1 MSLRRDLSTYTD
13 VPISRPEDDR
23 LDRAEFAAHVARR
36 IEAASGGPSVVFG
49 LAGPWGGGKSSVLN
63 MIQLGVESN
72 APGWKVQRFTP
83 WAASDTG
90 TLVAEFYAT
99 INAALPEKIRK
110 KAKKA
115 LASFLAV
122 GSQGA
127 TLIPTVGGVASGAL
141 KSAAKYLDEVKPF
154 DEQFRELSKDLQEG
168 GIRILV
174 IVDDLDRLDA
184 NELLSVLKTVRLL
197 GSFPGIHYLLSYDQ
211 NTICDVLSQTAVA
224 RNNRQRALEY
234 LEKIVQYPFEVP
246 PLQAV
251 HRDREIEELLK
262 ATAERDGID
271 IEPPA
276 PGRTSPAWLF
286 LNQIPD
292 TDLVTLR
299 SIHRLINQFDVVLTT
314 IGPNEVNFLDLLLL
328 TFLRMEYP
336 SLYENIKRWKADI
349 TKPTHH
355 LIFMNSR
362 AEKKI
367 NWNERVMTALKD
379 VSDSMVQEKLY
390 GLVRFLFPAV
400 LDADGKPGFSRSDS
414 DYRHVC
420 EQDYFDRYFNF
431 TVPVNDIS
439 DAAVIAGLATL
450 GVDGVLADDTQLGA
464 AYGDARRRIA
474 INKSRNLIPQVN
486 FTCKTGLKG
495 AEFLTSKL
503 GLDRD
508 PQSIWS
514 MEARLVADLLAI
526 SISRATEDR
535 DALDSVDA
543 YHQHYGLRLATMVIG
558 SIERNGAITFTS
570 GRFTAALQNHR
581 SRQFESC
588 VKDLTERIRPDS
600 GGILFHWNMMDD
612 GTKDRLREHVRTI
625 VTGWDDFV
633 AVGVCFLGEPSLNP
647 NNVQVIGNFYLDDFS
662 DFIPRELWPTPPPE
676 IDAVAPID
684 LRDLS
689 HENKIRAI
697 GQLLAQHAP
706 DPNTP

>member
-1 MSLRRDLSTYTD
+1 MSVRRDLSTYTD

-63 MIQLGVESN
+63 MIQLGVEST

-83 WAASDTG
+83 WAASDTA

-99 INAALPEKIRK
+99 INAALPEKTRR

-122 GSQGA
+122 GAQGA
-127 TLIPTVGGVASGAL
+127 TLIPTVGNAASGAL
-141 KSAAKYLDEVKPF
+141 KSAADYLDKVKPF
-154 DEQFRELSKDLQEG
+154 DEQFVELSKDLQDG
-168 GIRILV
+168 GIKILV

-184 NELLSVLKTVRLL
+184 NELLAVLKTVRLL

-211 NTICDVLSQTAVA
+211 DTICDVLSQTAVA
-224 RNNRQRALEY
+224 KNKPQRALEY

-262 ATAERDGID
+262 AIAERDGIN
-271 IEPPA
+271 IEPSS
-276 PGRTSPAWLF
+276 PGRTSPVWFF

-336 SLYENIKRWKADI
+336 TLYENIKRWKADI
-349 TKPTHH
+349 TKPKHH
-355 LIFMNSR
+355 LVFMNSR
-362 AEKKI
+362 TEKNI
-367 NWNERVMTALKD
+367 NWGERVMTALKD
-379 VSDSMVQEKLY
+379 VSDSMVREKLY

-400 LDADGKPGFSRSDS
+400 LDADGRPGFSRSDS

-431 TVPVNDIS
+431 TVPVSDIS
-439 DAAVIAGLATL
+439 DAAVVAGLTSI
-450 GVDGVLADDTQLGA
+450 GVEGALADDTQLA
-464 AYGDARRRIA
+464 AAFNDARRRIA
-474 INKSRNLIPQVN
+474 INKSRNLIPQVH
-486 FTCKTGLKG
+486 FSCQTALKG
-495 AEFLTSKL
+495 AEFLTSKF

-508 PQSIWS
+508 PQPIWS

-526 SISRATEDR
+526 SISRATEDNE
-535 DALDSVDA
+535 ALEAVDA
-543 YHQHYGLRLATMVIG
+543 YHQRYGLRLTTMVIG
-558 SIERNGAITFTS
+558 SIERNSEIAFTPE
-570 GRFTAALQNHR
+570 RFKAALQNHR

-588 VKDLTERIRPDS
+588 LKDLAEEDRPDS
-600 GGILFHWNMMDD
+600 GGILFHWNMMD
-612 GTKDRLREHVRTI
+612 GATKDRLSEHARAAVAT
-625 VTGWDDFV
+625 WDDFV
-633 AVGVCFLGEPSLNP
+633 SVGMCFLGEPSLNA
-647 NNVQVIGNFYLDDFS
+647 NNVQVIGRFYLDDLNELL
-662 DFIPRELWPTPPPE
+662 PTELWPAPPPG
-676 IDAVAPID
+676 IDTSTPID

-689 HENKIRAI
+689 YENRVRAV
-697 GQLLAQHAP
+697 GQVLAQHAP
-706 DPNTP
+706 DPNAP